1 MLNQRAC
8 STNIKLANKQSI
20 STSETHAT
28 MELERVLQDTGVP
41 LPTNTRTQMF
51 HRGNLE
57 FRITIK
63 QCNSADFLAGTYEL
77 FTARVMLLAMS

>member
-1 MLNQRAC
+1 
-8 STNIKLANKQSI
+8 
-20 STSETHAT
+20 

-51 HRGNLE
+51 HRGNMHMQTVHQLE

-63 QCNSADFLAGTYEL
+63 QCNSADFLAGTYER
-77 FTARVMLLAMS
+77 FTARLMLLAMS